1 MRQGSK
7 AVSATERKHVVDGP
21 RLTLAAQSPVPTG
34 MLDANG
40 ARRVRAVLRDLVAT
54 IGCEVA
60 MLCEPDRTGRPQI
73 VSSFGMD
80 ESAEM
85 APPRRAGGSRR
96 SARERADGF
105 IGRALTHERAVLEV
119 LDPNLDSG
127 LLMAYPSAPL
137 TRALAAPV
145 RGPADI
151 GGALV
156 AAFAAPPTDLAL
168 TLWTAE
174 SYAAMTALVRRHP
187 GALLGLLDAER
198 TDQLTGAI
206 TYETI
211 LHELSREI
219 DRAARGGLRLSCCF
233 IDLDEFKRVND
244 RHGHLHGNGVL
255 RQAARVLREGVRSG
269 DTIGRYG
276 GDEFV
281 AILPQTSAADARW
294 LSERL
299 RAQLAATR
307 IPSLDQPLTASVGVA
322 EWTPGTTA
330 EQLLDRADEALLTA
344 KSMGGDLVIHRR
356 SETPR
361 A

>member
-1 MRQGSK
+1 M
-7 AVSATERKHVVDGP
+7 SATERKEVVDGA
-21 RLTLAAQSPVPTG
+21 RLTLAAESPAPAG
-34 MLDANG
+34 MLDTNG
-40 ARRVRAVLRDLVAT
+40 ARRVRAVLGDLVAT

-73 VSSFGMD
+73 VSSFGTG
-80 ESAEM
+80 ESAEL

-96 SARERADGF
+96 GARERADGF
-105 IGRALTHERAVLEV
+105 LARVLTHERAVLEV
-119 LDPNLDSG
+119 LDPDLDSA
-127 LLMAYPSAPL
+127 LLTAYPRTTL

-156 AAFAAPPTDLAL
+156 AAFAAPPPDLAL
-168 TLWTAE
+168 TLWAAE
-174 SYAAMTALVRRHP
+174 SYAAITALVRRHP

-198 TDQLTGAI
+198 IDQLTGAI
-206 TYETI
+206 TYDTI

-219 DRAARGGLRLSCCF
+219 ERAARGGLRLSCCF
-233 IDLDEFKRVND
+233 IDLDRFKRVND

-255 RQAARVLREGVRSG
+255 RQAAQVLREGVRSG

-307 IPSLDQPLTASVGVA
+307 IPSLEQPLTASVGVA

-330 EQLLDRADEALLTA
+330 EQLLNCADEALLAA

-356 SETPR
+356 SEKPR